1 MEDKKQKNTNKEI
14 SIPLFIPLLII
25 IIFIIVF
32 VNLSNSYSTV
42 IASTNQ
48 GVAETNSQNELETE
62 EIVEIEEEILPAPT
76 NEVVEEIEETE
87 QIVEPITNNE
97 TQNTTPKTATYTASN
112 GEEYT
117 SVGILNIP
125 SKIRTNLI
133 WQIICD
139 LIFTFVAFGLLFI
152 SINFINLGEFR
163 LFLILG
169 YVTGF
174 IAERKTLGKLFAK
187 GYLNMYNKLRNL
199 WIKIKN
205 SKIGRFVFK

>member
-1 MEDKKQKNTNKEI
+1 MTINYIFQLKDF
-14 SIPLFIPLLII
+14 SIMLII
-25 IIFIIVF
+25 GFVAGII
-32 VNLSNSYSTV
+32 Y
-42 IASTNQ
+42 
-48 GVAETNSQNELETE
+48 
-62 EIVEIEEEILPAPT
+62 
-76 NEVVEEIEETE
+76 
-87 QIVEPITNNE
+87 
-97 TQNTTPKTATYTASN
+97 
-112 GEEYT
+112 
-117 SVGILNIP
+117 GILNIP

-152 SINFINLGEFR
+152 SINIINLGEFR